1 MDGVVGG
8 TENGF
13 ERTQAFY
20 SLGSEGWS
28 SVSKSPKRP
37 TEASNLREEAFLVSL
52 RITRAS

>member
-1 MDGVVGG
+1 MDGVVDG

-37 TEASNLREEAFLVSL
+37 TEASNLREEAFL
-52 RITRAS
+52 